1 MGFDRHLSLEF
12 SWGNHSIMAIQC
24 RRGGREKGNAAV
36 ETVLVIVPLFVILL
50 GIIDFSLAIFVM
62 DTLEFAARQ
71 GVRYA
76 ITGQTGAG
84 GQDASIRQVVKD
96 NSLGF
101 LGSADDLKITINYYA
116 LDTTS
121 NTWQPTASNAGGNL
135 VKVGVSGFSW
145 AWMVPGWR
153 GSSALNINTASADLV
168 EGCPSSICPTR

>member
-1 MGFDRHLSLEF
+1 MG
-12 SWGNHSIMAIQC
+12 IMPINQ
-24 RRGGREKGNAAV
+24 RKRNRERGNAAV

-62 DTLEFAARQ
+62 DTLGFATRQ

-76 ITGQTGAG
+76 VTGQTGG
-84 GQDASIRQVVKD
+84 SGQDAAIRQVVKD

-101 LGSADDLKITINYYA
+101 LKNSDDAKITINYYA
-116 LDTTS
+116 LDTATDS
-121 NTWQPTASNAGGNL
+121 WQPTASNGGGNL

-153 GSSALNINTASADLV
+153 GADSLTINNASTDIV
-168 EGCPSSICPTR
+168 EGCPNGVCATR